1 MELLDLECV
10 DGAWTERVYALLAA
24 CGDEFVPPLSARHST
39 SQADLDGTER
49 HDGVGAYFAEM
60 RSQPIVLA
68 VEGDELLGFLSYRP
82 DFELDFLAEK
92 SVYVTTVCVASAH
105 RRRGIASAL
114 YGHVEERVAPQTVS
128 LRTWSTNTPQIGA
141 LRKRGYECARTIEN
155 DRGPGVDTVYF
166 IKRSR

>member
-1 MELLDLECV
+1 MRLLDLDRV
-10 DGAWTERVYALLAA
+10 DGPWAEPVWRLLSA

-68 VEGDELLGFLSYRP
+68 VEGDELLGFLSYRH

-92 SVYVTTVCVASAH
+92 SVYVTTVCVASAY

>member
-1 MELLDLECV
+1 MRLLDLERV
-10 DGAWTERVYALLAA
+10 DGPWAEPVWRLLSA
-24 CGDEFVPPLSARHST
+24 CADEFVPPLSARHST
-39 SQADLDGTER
+39 SQTDLGSEER
-49 HDGVGAYFAEM
+49 HEGPTAYFEEM

-68 VEGDELLGFLSYRP
+68 VEGEELLGFLSYRP
-82 DFELDFLAEK
+82 NFELDFLGER
-92 SVYVTTVCVASAH
+92 SVYVTTVCVSAAH

-114 YGHVEERVAPQTVS
+114 YGHIEERVAPQTVS
-128 LRTWSTNTPQIGA
+128 LRTWSTNAPQIGA

>member
-1 MELLDLECV
+1 MRLLDLERV
-10 DGAWTERVYALLAA
+10 DGPWAEPVWRLLSA

-92 SVYVTTVCVASAH
+92 SVYVTTVCVASAY